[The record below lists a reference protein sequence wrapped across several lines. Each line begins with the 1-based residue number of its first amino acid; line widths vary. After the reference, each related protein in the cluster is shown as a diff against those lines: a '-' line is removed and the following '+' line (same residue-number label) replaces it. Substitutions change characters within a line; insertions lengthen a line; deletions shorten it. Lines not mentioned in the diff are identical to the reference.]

1 MNIEILDEINFH
13 DADIYNYER
22 KDNNISFE
30 LKDGWNDK
38 CYYKIK
44 LNNVVVQV
52 MNNSDDLVSY
62 ILNVFNT
69 INESDGIN
77 LYSGEFGIIN
87 EGKCYLKLW
96 IRHPY
101 DMNIMIDNVVN
112 DFKFDGMNIEL
123 CNDYDDTGRLF
134 IKFIADNISVEE
146 SYPLLKKYS
155 RTSNENMNNLYN
167 YKKYF
172 GENEYKFFS
181 AISLKYLFLDYSYI
195 NNVLI
200 FNFRDILDLNDVFS
214 LKFLNI
220 SSKLDE
226 IDLDSCMAN
235 ILDDGGNLFDC
246 IRFVEY
252 KDGKYFIG
260 LLISMDEEI
269 IFTCDSICFE
279 GIGLDTVSILDK
291 K

>member
-30 LKDGWNDK
+30 LKDGWNEK

-44 LNNVVVQV
+44 LENVVVQV
-52 MNNSDDLVSY
+52 MNNNDDLVSY
-62 ILNVFNT
+62 ILKVFNT
-69 INESDGIN
+69 INEGDGIN

-87 EGKCYLKLW
+87 ESKCYLKLW

-101 DMNIMIDNVVN
+101 DMNITLDSVIN

-200 FNFRDILDLNDVFS
+200 FNFRDILDLNDVF
-214 LKFLNI
+214 LLN
-220 SSKLDE
+220 
-226 IDLDSCMAN
+226 
-235 ILDDGGNLFDC
+235 F
-246 IRFVEY
+246 
-252 KDGKYFIG
+252 
-260 LLISMDEEI
+260 
-269 IFTCDSICFE
+269 
-279 GIGLDTVSILDK
+279 
-291 K
+291 